1 MKTCN
6 AASLAILLSALCS
19 AAFAYQ
25 PGDPIPE
32 KRIAVMN
39 LKVSGDYSEQVQD
52 WLPAL
57 IEDQLLKQGWTLVV
71 RGERMQHVQ
80 DERSLPGVREGT
92 RPPDNEIL
100 GATAFVELAARV
112 QVKDIQGAIGF
123 KYFTLGDYARASIDL
138 TGQIVDPSTGVLK
151 SSLTVGGSASGL
163 KTAAVVTIGSDWR
176 IGAGGYN
183 INGVRKSLVGK
194 AADQAAC
201 KLVEKLKTMYPSI
214 PGQIVPGQSYSGPV
228 QPASTTVA
236 AAPATSTML
245 IELPDAA
252 SARSGD
258 RYGIYRA
265 DVMVAE
271 VEIIRL
277 AGKRAEAKVITQSS
291 AILGSDVARKMPV
304 VIKAE

>member
-1 MKTCN
+1 MKTHY
-6 AASLAILLSALCS
+6 ASLAILLSLLCS
-19 AAFAYQ
+19 GALAYQ

-32 KRIAVMN
+32 KRVAVMN
-39 LKVSGDYSEQVQD
+39 LRVSGDYSEQVQD

-80 DERSLPGVREGT
+80 DERSLPGVKEGT

-112 QVKDIQGAIGF
+112 QVKDIQGAIGY
-123 KYFTLGDYARASIDL
+123 KYFTVGDYARASVDI
-138 TGQIVDPSTGVLK
+138 TGQIVDPATGVLK
-151 SSLTVGGSASGL
+151 SSVTVGGSAGGL

-183 INGVRKSLVGK
+183 IDGVRKTLVGK
-194 AADQAAC
+194 AADVAAC
-201 KLVEKLKTMYPSI
+201 KLVDKLKVMYPSI
-214 PGQIVPGQSYSGPV
+214 PGQVVPGQAYTGPI

-236 AAPATSTML
+236 AAPAASTIL
-245 IELPDAA
+245 IELPDSG
-252 SARSGD
+252 SAQPGD

-265 DVMVAE
+265 DVMIAE
-271 VEIIRL
+271 VELVRL

-291 AILGSDVARKMPV
+291 AIKASDVARKMPV
-304 VIKAE
+304 VIRAE